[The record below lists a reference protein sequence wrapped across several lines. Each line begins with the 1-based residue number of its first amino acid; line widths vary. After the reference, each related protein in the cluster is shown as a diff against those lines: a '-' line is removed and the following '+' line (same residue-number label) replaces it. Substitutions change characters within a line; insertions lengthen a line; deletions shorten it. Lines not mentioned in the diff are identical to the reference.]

1 MRIFRLRARRANVV
15 EGRVTS
21 AFFGVAF
28 DRMPYPRVSAARLSI
43 CLIAISAMTSTSAF
57 AAERFPG
64 NQLPA
69 ADAPASAY
77 GSDVRPGPAG
87 HPNAD
92 DLAGIAERQR
102 QQGHPAIALQLAQRV
117 LKYAPD
123 NAQAHQTR
131 ISSLANLG
139 AHRRAEQLRK
149 QQQPDWPAS
158 TQARFRADV
167 ATAEIRDGVQEQS
180 RHEQRQRYAV
190 RNVALERSLN
200 TLNANLD
207 RFVPDSEASLR
218 TRFDRLIVLRQMN
231 RFDEVIADYLALR
244 EASVAVPTYAKGA
257 VADAY
262 LARRQPQKAAGLYR
276 EVIDANPRAPLAVRT
291 GYYYALVESEDYD
304 AAAKLLAQ
312 MDAAT
317 PTWRSRSNPKTPPV
331 PNWERSEVD
340 RLQVLDATYRNHEA
354 QALARAE
361 RLYRQAP
368 RNTDVING
376 LATTQR
382 ARGWYEEAQ
391 STAELAAAYAPSDQ
405 ATRLDIAENAQELEN
420 FPRWQHTIEPL
431 AAQFPTDSAIRRN
444 HREWQDRQHFS
455 IEGQGNFGRSDG
467 GDAVNGSRDSEYQ
480 LRLNSPWSEG
490 GYRAY
495 VEQTYQWSDYEE
507 GAERY
512 DRQGVGVER
521 QWLRRHWWA
530 ALSGERFSDDVGLEL
545 GWSQWLDDHWQY
557 QLRTQTQ
564 SPETPLRAERD
575 DLDGRLYQGQLTW
588 RQNESRE
595 ATLTLGALDISDGNL
610 RSDVAADLTQRLQAS
625 AHHQTR
631 LIGSLSAEH
640 NSQTDTDYY
649 NPQDTRAVG
658 LTLEHDWLTW
668 RRYDRAFTQNV
679 SLGAASEWQSGYGSA
694 PGLDALYGHTWQ
706 LTRTWSINYGIGW
719 GSHEYEGEREKRWY
733 GQLGFEGVL

>member
-1 MRIFRLRARRANVV
+1 MGVLGNRVFSGAYRARFR
-15 EGRVTS
+15 THHKI
-21 AFFGVAF
+21 
-28 DRMPYPRVSAARLSI
+28 RLS
-43 CLIAISAMTSTSAF
+43 LTIASVVLWHAGLSQAND
-57 AAERFPG
+57 RFPDG
-64 NQLPA
+64 RLPPI
-69 ADAPASAY
+69 DAPAAAY
-77 GSDVRPGPAG
+77 GDDVRHGSDG

-92 DLAGIAERQR
+92 DLAGIAERER
-102 QQGHPAIALQLAQRV
+102 QAGRPGLALQLAQRV
-117 LKYAPD
+117 LDDAPD
-123 NAQAHQTR
+123 NPQAIRTR

-139 AHRRAEQLRK
+139 AYQRAETLTR
-149 QQQPDWPAS
+149 QQRPDFSAS
-158 TQARFRADV
+158 VEARLRADSSV
-167 ATAEIRDGVQEQS
+167 SRVRNAVQEQA
-180 RHEQRQRYAV
+180 RHERRQRYAG
-190 RNVALERSLN
+190 RDRALEASLAR
-200 TLNANLD
+200 LNANLE
-207 RFVPDSEASLR
+207 RFPAQSQAYRR
-218 TRFDRLIVLRQMN
+218 TRFDRLVVLRQLR
-231 RFDEVIADYLALR
+231 RFDAMIADYEALAAQGI
-244 EASVAVPTYAKGA
+244 EVPAYALA
-257 VADAY
+257 PVADAY
-262 LARRQPQKAAGLYR
+262 LARRRPAHAEALYR
-276 EVIDANPRAPLAVRT
+276 RVLEADPQAPLAVRT
-291 GYYYALVESEDYD
+291 GYYYALIESEDYEV
-304 AAAKLLAQ
+304 AAKVLAEL
-312 MDAAT
+312 DANT
-317 PTWRSRSNPKTPPV
+317 PIWRSRLNPKTPPV

-340 RLQVLDATYRNHEA
+340 RLRVLDASYRNHEA
-354 QALARAE
+354 QALTRAQ

-376 LATTQR
+376 LATAQR

-391 STAELAAAYAPSDQ
+391 ATAELAAAYAPSDR
-405 ATRLDIAENAQELEN
+405 ATRLGIAENAQDLEN

-444 HREWQDRQHFS
+444 HREWRDRQHFS
-455 IEGQGNFGRSDG
+455 LEGQGNVGRSDG
-467 GDAVNGSRDSEYQ
+467 GNAVNGSRDSEYQ

-490 GYRAY
+490 GYRVY
-495 VEQTYQWSDYEE
+495 IEQTYQWSDYEE

-530 ALSGERFSDDVGLEL
+530 ALSGERFSDDIGLEL
-545 GWSQWLDDHWQY
+545 GWSQWLDDRWQY

-610 RSDVAADLTQRLQAS
+610 RSDVAADLTQRIQAS
-625 AHHQTR
+625 AHHQTQ

-649 NPQDTRAVG
+649 NPQDTRTAG

-668 RRYDRAFTQNV
+668 RRYNHSLTQNV
-679 SLGAASEWQSGYGSA
+679 SLGAASEWESGYGSA
-694 PGLDALYGHTWQ
+694 PGYDALYGHTWQ

-719 GSHEYEGEREKRWY
+719 GSREYEGEREKRWY